1 MREQVIETG
10 PRTPP
15 ADPEQADTPPALSPL
30 ITSFQTHRKTLLPL
44 YPASALIQRITATEI

>member
-15 ADPEQADTPPALSPL
+15 ADPEQADMLSPWSSL
-30 ITSFQTHRKTLLPL
+30 ITGFKLTRKPTHRLPL
-44 YPASALIQRITATEI
+44 NSLDPTDYRYED

>member
-15 ADPEQADTPPALSPL
+15 ADPEQADTLSVWSSL
-30 ITSFQTHRKTLLPL
+30 ITGFELTRNLLL
-44 YPASALIQRITATEI
+44 DYL

>member
-15 ADPEQADTPPALSPL
+15 ADPAQADTQSAWSWL
-30 ITSFQTHRKTLLPL
+30 ITGFQLTSKPTSRLPL
-44 YPASALIQRITATEI
+44 TSLDPTDYR

>member
-15 ADPEQADTPPALSPL
+15 ADPEQADTQSAWSSL
-30 ITSFQTHRKTLLPL
+30 ITGFELTRKTYFQT
-44 YPASALIQRITATEI
+44 TAEQP

>member
-15 ADPEQADTPPALSPL
+15 ADPAQADTLSPWSSL
-30 ITSFQTHRKTLLPL
+30 ITGFELTRKT
-44 YPASALIQRITATEI
+44 YFQYTADQP